1 MRASQSGTRSGGR
14 LEMGNARVFL
24 PEDFGDV
31 RGVRE
36 SYRVLSYAVGA
47 ERLRKRT
54 HEIRDGQRFDPVS
67 AGETATPTVDSQ
79 DYGVPGSRECRA
91 GQEMENVMHA
101 YHRAAV
107 VGKNGGVKSP
117 L

>member
-1 MRASQSGTRSGGR
+1 MPAFSYQRILVTFAALENHIGFYPTPSAVSAFASALT
-14 LEMGNARVFL
+14 
-24 PEDFGDV
+24 
-31 RGVRE
+31 
-36 SYRVLSYAVGA
+36 
-47 ERLRKRT
+47 K
-54 HEIRDGQRFDPVS
+54 IRDGQRFDPVS
-67 AGETATPTVDSQ
+67 AGETAASTSQ